1 MLCVEADKGMCYLSR
16 QDGHRLAGDPH
27 SFVGWSGTIHMT
39 HTLADLPAGA
49 RLIAN
54 PNVVFRQEEDDTA
67 LLIDP
72 DTGAL
77 HILNATA
84 MAVWKLLDGRRD
96 LGRIMA
102 DLCDEFDGMDAA
114 AESQVEEMLNHLLA
128 VGAVGVS
135 S

>member
-1 MLCVEADKGMCYLSR
+1 M
-16 QDGHRLAGDPH
+16 
-27 SFVGWSGTIHMT
+27 I

-54 PNVVFRQEEDDTA
+54 PSMVFREEEDDAA
-67 LLIDP
+67 LLFDP
-72 DTGAL
+72 DTGTL

-84 MAVWKLLDGRRD
+84 IAVWKLLDGKRD

-102 DLCDEFDGMDAA
+102 DLGDEFDGMDAA
-114 AESQVEEMLNHLLA
+114 AEVQVAELLNHLIA
-128 VGAVGVS
+128 IGAVGIS